1 MAWSAGKIGTLI
13 PSAEERTTLAYG
25 ALLALSFI
33 YFVRPEDYIPGLA
46 YIPIAK
52 IAGGISLFALVFG
65 VSGQWKENKPK
76 ELRLVYFLYFW
87 LCLGLPFS
95 AWKSKSIGLVFTD
108 CLKCLVVAIL
118 VSLVVNSLKDL
129 RRLLWMQAAAVTASA
144 LGAILLHKVDSDA
157 RLEGLGNGALF
168 NPNDLA
174 INIALNWPLIA
185 MFFLGSRNRFVKVL
199 WGFGLLAMIRA
210 VMMTY
215 SRSGFLALVMA
226 IFVVLLEFGWRGRR
240 RWMLALPFMF
250 AVPAV
255 LLAPSNY
262 GVRLESIVGTPQA
275 GSLDRGSA
283 EARKQLLIKAIEIS
297 LTHPLFGV
305 GVGNFP
311 SYSNMWMVTHNTY
324 TEFSAEAGIPA
335 MVAFILYLKS
345 SFRNLRA
352 VRNSPA
358 LRDDESLQLI
368 ASALW
373 AGMAAY
379 VVGAFFASTARLLYP
394 YFMVGYTTALYKIS
408 HVGAEAVA
416 RVPSRE
422 PAGVLRPRRGPAP
435 GFGWSG

>member
-1 MAWSAGKIGTLI
+1 VAWSAGKIGQLV

-33 YFVRPEDYIPGLA
+33 YFVRPEDYIPGLD

-52 IAGGISLFALVFG
+52 IAGGISVFALVFG

-76 ELRLVYFLYFW
+76 ELRLVYLLYVW
-87 LCLGLPFS
+87 LILGLPFS
-95 AWKSKSIGLVFTD
+95 SWHSKSIVLVFTD

-118 VSLVVNSLKDL
+118 VSLVVNTLKDL
-129 RRLLWMQAAAVTASA
+129 RRLLWMQCASVTASA
-144 LGAILLHKVDSDA
+144 LGAILLHKVDGDG

-174 INIALNWPLIA
+174 INIALNWPIIV
-185 MFFLGSRNRFVKVL
+185 MFFLASRNPFVKAL
-199 WGFGLLAMIRA
+199 WGIGLLAMIRA

-215 SRSGFLALVMA
+215 SRSGFLALGMG
-226 IFVVLLEFGWRGRR
+226 IMIVLLEFGVRGGR
-240 RWMLALPFMF
+240 RWMLVLPLVL

-255 LLAPSNY
+255 LLAPTNY

-283 EARKQLLIKAIEIS
+283 DARKELLIKSVEIS
-297 LTHPLFGV
+297 LTHPLFGI
-305 GVGNFP
+305 GIGNFG

-324 TEFSAEAGIPA
+324 TEFSSEAGIPA
-335 MVAFILYLKS
+335 LVIFVLYLKKA
-345 SFRNLRA
+345 FENLRA

-358 LRDDESLQLI
+358 LKHDEDLQLV

-379 VVGAFFASTARLLYP
+379 VVGAFFACTARLLYP

-408 HVGAEAVA
+408 NVRAEAVA

-422 PAGVLRPRRGPAP
+422 PAGVLRPKRGPAP

>member
-358 LRDDESLQLI
+358 
-368 ASALW
+368 
-373 AGMAAY
+373 
-379 VVGAFFASTARLLYP
+379 
-394 YFMVGYTTALYKIS
+394 
-408 HVGAEAVA
+408 
-416 RVPSRE
+416 
-422 PAGVLRPRRGPAP
+422 
-435 GFGWSG
+435 